1 VWLSAILLA
10 GLSFNAL
17 LGWWWA
23 DPLAALGVVYVAV
36 REGIENWQAETVDDC
51 C

>member
-1 VWLSAILLA
+1 VAVGHPAGRAGPQRPA
-10 GLSFNAL
+10 GLVV
-17 LGWWWA
+17 GR
-23 DPLAALGVVYVAV
+23 PLAAFGVVYVAV